1 MKYKIV
7 AHIKIAPCRLGDSE
21 INSERR
27 FGLECLM
34 LCMTIDL
41 WHTLFIW
48 VLFKKNPRN
57 PSNPQNPRSISTR
70 NIVTKW
76 NVWQKTP

>member
-34 LCMTIDL
+34 LYMIIDL
-41 WHTLFIW
+41 
-48 VLFKKNPRN
+48 
-57 PSNPQNPRSISTR
+57 
-70 NIVTKW
+70 
-76 NVWQKTP
+76 